1 MRRGGIMSLVSP
13 NPAGNVLGGLPLVG
27 GLLGGS
33 QGGLPL
39 VGGLLGGSQGGL
51 PLVGGLL
58 GGLQGTPA
66 HPGIR
71 TLQNIR
77 THRHIRTVRHIR
89 TMRNI
94 RTSLPS
100 ASLLDLLQGGSILGG
115 VLK

>member
-1 MRRGGIMSLVSP
+1 MSLVPS
-13 NPAGNVLGGLPLVG
+13 NPVRNVP
-27 GLLGGS
+27 
-33 QGGLPL
+33 
-39 VGGLLGGSQGGL
+39 QGGL

-66 HPGIR
+66 RQGIR
-71 TLQNIR
+71 TLRDIP
-77 THRHIRTVRHIR
+77 THRNIRTVRNIR

-115 VLK
+115 IL